1 MELLERLIT
10 FATIRPR
17 TEYEVK
23 RWFARKKVGE
33 EDSRVALDELKKA
46 GLVDDEA
53 FAKWWVDQRV
63 TFRPKANRLLVFEL
77 IKKGVDKELAREIVE
92 GSNLNDDS
100 MAFQLIE
107 KKKRS
112 WERLTPEERKKKA
125 ITFLQMRGFKW
136 DTVKRIVDKNF

>member
-1 MELLERLIT
+1 MELLERLIR

-23 RWFARKKVGE
+23 RWFARKKVSE
-33 EDSRVALDELKKA
+33 EDSKVALEELKKA

-63 TFRPKANRLLVFEL
+63 TFRQKSSRLLVLE
-77 IKKGVDKELAREIVE
+77 IVKKGVDRELARKVVE
-92 GSNLNDDS
+92 ESNLNDDT

-112 WERLTPEERKKKA
+112 WEKLTPEDRKKKA
-125 ITFLQMRGFKW
+125 ISYLQLRGFKW
-136 DTVKRIVDKNF
+136 EVIKKIVDKDL